1 MAMAVNRMT
10 VDKAWDERHL
20 KAIEDTNRHMIIR
33 IPAKVANHTVL
44 NIILWQVFCQVSGE
58 TEQKVSKCLYSIQVF
73 SSLVSMMKRNEFC
86 SVAVVS
92 DDEMI

>member
-1 MAMAVNRMT
+1 MSNGDEDKKVLIIQITRKRNSRRKMAMAVNRMT

-44 NIILWQVFCQVSGE
+44 NIIL
-58 TEQKVSKCLYSIQVF
+58 
-73 SSLVSMMKRNEFC
+73 
-86 SVAVVS
+86 
-92 DDEMI
+92 